1 MIQVALAG
9 LCLIPAGGIRDAP
22 GASADRVESV
32 QILRWTKR
40 IRWTWSGPKMTMPAF
55 QDRPPL
61 TERVNAYDERHL
73 PTYVRLLMAEEEG
86 ADWRE
91 VVLVLFGL
99 DPTSEPD
106 RAKIVHDS
114 HLARAHWMT
123 ETGYR
128 HLLEPRMH

>member
-1 MIQVALAG
+1 
-9 LCLIPAGGIRDAP
+9 
-22 GASADRVESV
+22 
-32 QILRWTKR
+32 
-40 IRWTWSGPKMTMPAF
+40 MTMPAF
-55 QDRPPL
+55 QDCPPL
-61 TERVNAYDERHL
+61 TERVNAYDEQHL
-73 PTYVRLLMAEEEG
+73 ATYVRLLMAEEEG

-99 DPTSEPD
+99 DPAREPD

-114 HLARAHWMT
+114 HLARARWMT